1 MNIGRCSNDDCY
13 NTNVP
18 LKQFNTKL
26 LTDEEGSFYC
36 NECHQFHKETEEL
49 YIKSIIDKYNHYL
62 KDKDFYKNIGIP
74 ERLDEIIQYKYL
86 NQYISNQI
94 PVDDEKIY
102 KNGKTYYLLE
112 EDAYLSLEV
121 LLWKKH
127 LTFEKLVNE
136 RQTKIAK
143 QSNLKCNEEVR
154 EQQLKDAEERK
165 KQRKEETLINQQIRK
180 NRGDNDKLKQKRKEK
195 LEEFKK
201 HKLPENCKE
210 KTILKCSYC
219 KEERCHPFEY
229 MISHNFPTRTKY
241 FNKGVICDSC
251 LPDKENEREKKKIV
265 CCCGS
270 IYYNLNC
277 NSERNHILSKKHQ
290 EYNNLVTKKN
300 VPHNPIFTS
309 YNVKKLRKLCALNTD
324 EKGNLIID
332 GYYTMKKAELLTKMI
347 DIYKEGK
354 LKIRIL
360 KEDDEDDEDLQY
372 GITEE
377 DWRKE
382 PED

>member
-18 LKQFNTKL
+18 LKQFNTKFI
-26 LTDEEGSFYC
+26 TQEEGYYYC
-36 NECHQFHKETEEL
+36 HSCHQFKVETEERD
-49 YIKSIIDKYNHYL
+49 IIEKIIGPYNYYL
-62 KDKDFYKNIGIP
+62 KHKHTKEP
-74 ERLDEIIQYKYL
+74 AMRPDEMIQYKYL

-154 EQQLKDAEERK
+154 EQQLKEAEERK
-165 KQRKEETLINQQIRK
+165 KQRKEEILINQQVNK
-180 NRGDNDKLKQKRKEK
+180 NRSDNDELKRKRKEK

-219 KEERCHPFEY
+219 KKERCHPFEY
-229 MISHNFPTRTKY
+229 MISHNFPTRTKH
-241 FNKGVICDSC
+241 FNKGVICDAC
-251 LPDKENEREKKKIV
+251 LIKNEEEREKKKIV

-300 VPHNPIFTS
+300 VPHNPIFTT
-309 YNVKKLRKLCALNTD
+309 YNFKKLRKLCALNTD

-332 GYYTMKKAELLTKMI
+332 GYYGMKKAELLAKMI